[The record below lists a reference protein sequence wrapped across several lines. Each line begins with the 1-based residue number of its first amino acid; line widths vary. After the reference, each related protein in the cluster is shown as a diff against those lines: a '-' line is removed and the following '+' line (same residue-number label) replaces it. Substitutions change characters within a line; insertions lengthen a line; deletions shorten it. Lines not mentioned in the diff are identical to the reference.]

1 MTSPETA
8 VPLLSLENVSADVD
22 GRATLRDITLSLAP
36 GEIHALVGSQGSGKS
51 TLVKVIAGLVPRTAG
66 RFIFD
71 GRSVDRHSAG
81 SAIRM
86 GILTM
91 HHEPGL
97 LPGLNA
103 VENVFMNRELRKF
116 LFFNDWRKMRDQ
128 LAAAFRSIQ
137 LDVDMER
144 PIRFLDAPVQQ
155 LVEFAKLACF
165 PSRLVIVDEPG
176 SRIRPEDVEKLQYLL
191 SVLRQN
197 GTTVLY
203 VTNSTEEV
211 FHFASRVTVIDRGK
225 IIETSEISN
234 IDKRQLVQL
243 TYASLFSR
251 RTLEKSNLELFYLN
265 NLNRNIIN
273 NIPIPVIVA
282 DSQGAI
288 ILANRYVESIARVAQ
303 ADLLNTDIGDFLKLS
318 PAQSELLHRD
328 IDNRRRHHVRGW
340 PLVTDTGAA
349 PVDLHVFPI
358 LDEDQSFIGTIYLM
372 DLQESR
378 GVFAAQMELFDNHQ
392 QNRRTIWEVVH
403 EINNPLGIM
412 LNYLTLIR
420 SSSSLE
426 EIHSNAEVMGRE
438 LKRVRRI
445 FSRLA
450 GSGGGGPLQ
459 EPQAK
464 LKNTV
469 GEVLSLLKL
478 NLNERITL
486 SIAAEDDFTVP
497 IDPDL
502 LKQVILNIVLN
513 GIEAMPEG
521 GSLSIIQGC
530 TVRDGA
536 GYASLAVRDTGIGI
550 PAENLDRIFE
560 PFFTTKSD
568 SETRGLGL
576 SLSRDLLSQVG
587 GFIEVD
593 SAGAGTTFTVF
604 IPCKDVNCTS
614 G

>member
-1 MTSPETA
+1 MISPDA
-8 VPLLSLENVSADVD
+8 AGPILLLEKVSANVD
-22 GRATLRDITLSLAP
+22 GRAALKDVTLSVAP
-36 GEIHALVGSQGSGKS
+36 GEIHAVVGNQGSGKS
-51 TLVKVIAGLVPRTAG
+51 TLVKVIAGLVPRTTG
-66 RFIFD
+66 QMFFD
-71 GRSVDRHSAG
+71 GRPVERHSAG
-81 SAIRM
+81 NAIRL
-86 GILTM
+86 GILTL
-91 HHEPGL
+91 HHEPSL
-97 LPGLNA
+97 LPGLSA
-103 VENVFMNRELRKF
+103 VENVFMNRELRKL
-116 LFFNDWRKMRDQ
+116 LFFNDWRNMRGQ
-128 LAAAFRSIQ
+128 LASALRSIQ
-137 LDVDMER
+137 LEVDMDR
-144 PIRFLDAPVQQ
+144 PIRFLDAPAQQ

-165 PSRLVIVDEPG
+165 PSRLVVVDEPA

-211 FHFASRVTVIDRGK
+211 FHFASRVTVIDHGE
-225 IIETSEISN
+225 ILETAEISN

-251 RTLEKSNLELFYLN
+251 KKLETSNLELFYLN

-282 DSQGAI
+282 DSQGSI
-288 ILANRYVESIARVAQ
+288 ILANRCFEGIARVSA
-303 ADLLNTDIGDFLKLS
+303 ADLLGTDIGEFLTLT
-318 PAQSELLHRD
+318 PEQSEALHRD
-328 IDNRRRHHVRGW
+328 IDGRRRHELRGW
-340 PLVTDTGAA
+340 PLATEAGTA

-358 LDEDQSFIGTIYLM
+358 LDEDQSFIGTIYLL
-372 DLQESR
+372 DVQESR

-445 FSRLA
+445 FSRLS
-450 GSGGGGPLQ
+450 GSGAEATRQ
-459 EPQAK
+459 ERQAK
-464 LKNTV
+464 LKDAV

-478 NLNERITL
+478 NLNKQIRL
-486 SIAAEDDFTVP
+486 SVTAEEDFRVP
-497 IDPDL
+497 IDPDR

-513 GIEAMPEG
+513 GVEAMPGG
-521 GSLSIIQGC
+521 GSLSIRQGC
-530 TVRDGA
+530 VARDGL
-536 GYASLAVRDTGIGI
+536 GYATLEVHDTGIGI
-550 PAENLDRIFE
+550 PPENLDRIFE

-568 SETRGLGL
+568 SEARGLGL
-576 SLSRDLLSQVG
+576 SLSRDLLSEVG
-587 GFIEVD
+587 GFIEVE
-593 SAGAGTTFTVF
+593 SAAGGTTFTIY
-604 IPCKDVNCTS
+604 IPCRDVACTS